1 MDMSRKLDNTFG
13 GTRVGVDHS
22 KIIEP
27 ANDTKMTD
35 NEAFQAFL
43 SKGGQNSDGE
53 ISDY

>member
-1 MDMSRKLDNTFG
+1 MNNISRKLDNTFG
-13 GTRVGVDHS
+13 GVRVNNELGQS

-43 SKGGQNSDGE
+43 SK
-53 ISDY
+53 